1 MTTIT
6 NKKQYPSEQYLNEL
20 ITNIEFAA
28 RAPVEVVRA
37 MAAELQKRREAD
49 SAEPVAYI
57 FKHPA
62 GKLFWA
68 LTDESNKEQP
78 DVIPVY
84 ADSPAPVVPDEIDV
98 NDVPRAV
105 TYFKTHRD
113 CYADG
118 WNACRAAM
126 LQSGN
131 FRENKNSSTNNFRE
145 IAETSTNY
153 PVIPSKVLSAILKV
167 AKIRADFDDFDGD
180 RRGIGDCLD
189 EAEQE
194 LIVTINKYASQLAAE
209 PIATNDVR
217 EQTAVP
223 PVPVIQADI
232 AQAIEKLKR
241 KLVECNRYNYCADA
255 VKGVEYACHAAML
268 QGSQPVSQSKTYRLD
283 FGQWLEQQRGKIDV
297 DCGCVS
303 TETFMHWLR
312 VAYEAG
318 NYPDIPDSSVP
329 APGKGVTGERI
340 RIKPHVYRELVNR
353 LHDTAIKCAG
363 TQQLRERISRVLG
376 DVITPYHHKQAE
388 KSGLERC
395 HLEAALNIKPGHTL
409 GIIDALLVHKMA
421 RALLSLVDAG
431 DTSEGEV

>member
-1 MTTIT
+1 M
-6 NKKQYPSEQYLNEL
+6 
-20 ITNIEFAA
+20 
-28 RAPVEVVRA
+28 
-37 MAAELQKRREAD
+37 AELTKEWLKQTIAEYEANRD
-49 SAEPVAYI
+49 ELPFGLDTNSAIELQAFKLALASLEAEPVAYI

-62 GKLFWA
+62 GKLFLA

-153 PVIPSKVLSAILKV
+153 PVIPSEVLSAILKV

-223 PVPVIQADI
+223 PVPVIQADV

-255 VKGVEYACHAAML
+255 VKGVEYACRAAML
-268 QGSQPVSQSKTYRLD
+268 QGSQPVSQTYKLPVNTPCQD
-283 FGQWLEQQRGKIDV
+283 APAHIWLQ
-297 DCGCVS
+297 
-303 TETFMHWLR
+303 T
-312 VAYEAG
+312 AG
-318 NYPDIPDSSVP
+318 VWPEDGELSELTWCSHNQHHDDTLYVRADLVNGNSPVTPDGWVIVP
-329 APGKGVTGERI
+329 KKLTAENGAKGVLSGEFSETTFISCPECFGDDDCETCDGSGRI
-340 RIKPHVYRELVNR
+340 EIKVPVSW
-353 LHDTAIKCAG
+353 TTIKTIWAKGCEYFSIVAP
-363 TQQLRERISRVLG
+363 QQDG
-376 DVITPYHHKQAE
+376 
-388 KSGLERC
+388 
-395 HLEAALNIKPGHTL
+395 
-409 GIIDALLVHKMA
+409 
-421 RALLSLVDAG
+421 
-431 DTSEGEV
+431 